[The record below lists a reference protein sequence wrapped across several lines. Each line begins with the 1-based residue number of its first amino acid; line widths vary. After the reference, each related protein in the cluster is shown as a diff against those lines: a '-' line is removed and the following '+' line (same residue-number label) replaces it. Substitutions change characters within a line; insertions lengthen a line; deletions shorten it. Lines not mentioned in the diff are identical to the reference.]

1 MPCVGLRVTV
11 PVPVKDVVTL
21 PSLKPNCLFCQLSF
35 KSQLCSMYYDR
46 KIKIKV
52 NVFVL
57 RVLNEEYH
65 LYTFMLATLP

>member
-1 MPCVGLRVTV
+1 
-11 PVPVKDVVTL
+11 
-21 PSLKPNCLFCQLSF
+21 
-35 KSQLCSMYYDR
+35 MYYDR

-65 LYTFMLATLP
+65 LYIFMLATLL